1 MWRSAIP
8 RCAISTRS
16 DGAQLATAGLTE
28 KDIKVVLVP
37 NVVRSADD
45 FVSGAA
51 DMFNF
56 AFGAPKVRE
65 VDATVGGIR
74 VLEIDEKGM
83 PEARKIMPYGYLT
96 QVGPGPVFIGVEKP
110 MKVYSFDALIFSSA
124 KVPDDF
130 VYKFLEALDK
140 NKADL
145 VAIQPVLRE
154 FTLAFAYKNY
164 DIPYHPGAVK
174 YYKEHNV
181 QANGIAV
188 NGEPQ
193 QPEAAEQSSA
203 ASPAVALATDILQG
217 ALIFCVVGWV
227 LDVPRRLFDMSFY
240 TEQLLAV
247 CLGFGLALSFITTS
261 TAIGSRIRIMRWLDW
276 FAAVASLIICGY
288 IAYRYDALTYEIALL
303 PIDGVIGS
311 AILLLLVLE
320 ATRRTSGGVLVV
332 IILIL
337 TLYVFIGPHMPGDFA
352 TRPVSPARLITYLGL
367 DTNGMIG
374 IILSVALLIVVP
386 FTLMGQV
393 LGSTG
398 GAALFRRSRDVGNGA
413 FPRRRGQDRGVWLRA
428 VRHDLRRRGQQC
440 GSGRHRHHSADVAF
454 RLFAC
459 RAAAIE
465 SVGSTG
471 GQLMPPVMGAAA
483 FIMAEFLQVSYGAV
497 CIAAVIPSLLYYAA
511 LFIHVDLEAAKH
523 KIGAAQVAET
533 SEFAEVSEIGLA
545 FPDPAGVPDRHLA
558 YPEIFQIPIE
568 RAADLCHRHPDRT
581 EPDLWLSRHPGD
593 ILGRCCAPSWT
604 LAALARYRPDRCRR
618 RPGGRAL
625 SVSGISFGLT
635 LQLIA
640 LSGGSLFV
648 LLILTAIISIILGMG
663 MPTVSVYVL
672 TATLL
677 APSLIKLGVTPMA
690 AHMYVMYF
698 GMLRMITPPVAIA
711 AYAAANIARVS
722 GWTTGW
728 TAVVVG
734 WSTFFIPFLFVLEPS
749 LLMEGSAG
757 LIAWNFARNILGIFV
772 GTAGIVGFA
781 FGLLALPMRI
791 AFGAAALAIL
801 IPHMPS
807 QEPLSRLDR
816 ARERYH
822 GAGG

>member
-1 MWRSAIP
+1 MVSRNSQTRRSRP
-8 RCAISTRS
+8 PPPT
-16 DGAQLATAGLTE
+16 
-28 KDIKVVLVP
+28 
-37 NVVRSADD
+37 
-45 FVSGAA
+45 
-51 DMFNF
+51 
-56 AFGAPKVRE
+56 
-65 VDATVGGIR
+65 
-74 VLEIDEKGM
+74 
-83 PEARKIMPYGYLT
+83 
-96 QVGPGPVFIGVEKP
+96 
-110 MKVYSFDALIFSSA
+110 
-124 KVPDDF
+124 
-130 VYKFLEALDK
+130 
-140 NKADL
+140 
-145 VAIQPVLRE
+145 
-154 FTLAFAYKNY
+154 
-164 DIPYHPGAVK
+164 
-174 YYKEHNV
+174 
-181 QANGIAV
+181 
-188 NGEPQ
+188 
-193 QPEAAEQSSA
+193 
-203 ASPAVALATDILQG
+203 VALATDILQG

-227 LDVPRRLFDMSFY
+227 LDLPRRLFDMSFY

-247 CLGFGLALSFITTS
+247 CLGLGLALSFITTS

-276 FAAVASLIICGY
+276 FAAAASLIICGY

-337 TLYVFIGPHMPGDFA
+337 ALYVFIGPHMPGDFA
-352 TRPVSPARLITYLGL
+352 TRPVSSARLITYLGL

-393 LGSTG
+393 LGRTG
-398 GAALFRRSRDVGNGA
+398 GANYFADLAMSAMGRFRGGAAKIAVFGSALFGMISGAAVSNVVAVGIVTIPLMSRSGFSPV
-413 FPRRRGQDRGVWLRA
+413 
-428 VRHDLRRRGQQC
+428 
-440 GSGRHRHHSADVAF
+440 
-454 RLFAC
+454 

-497 CIAAVIPSLLYYAA
+497 CVAAVIPSLLYYAA
-511 LFIHVDLEAAKH
+511 LFMHVDLEAAK
-523 KIGAAQVAET
+523 KQIGAAQVADAPK
-533 SEFAEVSEIGLA
+533 FAEVLKSGWH
-545 FPDPAGVPDRHLA
+545 FPIPLIFLIVTIV

-568 RAADLCHRHPDRT
+568 RAAVYATAILIV
-581 EPDLWLSRHPGD
+581 LSMVFGYRGTRVTPRQMLRA
-593 ILGRCCAPSWT
+593 ILDT
-604 LAALARYRPDRCRR
+604 
-618 RPGGRAL
+618 GRASLDIVLIGAAAGLVVGTL

-698 GMLRMITPPVAIA
+698 GMLSMITPPVAIA

-772 GTAGIVGFA
+772 GTAGIIGFA

-791 AFGAAALAIL
+791 AFCAAALAIL
-801 IPHMPS
+801 IPQHAFPGADVLDWIGLGS
-807 QEPLSRLDR
+807 AITLLVVNYLQSRLAKQTAAPEV
-816 ARERYH
+816 ARP
-822 GAGG
+822 